1 MEYEH
6 VKRSNLDLLDE
17 SNQPVPINDRATT
30 EQNDEQSSENSNNGL
45 ASCTI
50 IYDPLIY
57 FSPTKEKI
65 GKKNKTRDQTLP
77 TWAAARRQHIC
88 LLAVVLRSQAEGSLA

>member
-1 MEYEH
+1 MEYEQ

-65 GKKNKTRDQTLP
+65 GKKIKPGTKLYQLG
-77 TWAAARRQHIC
+77 
-88 LLAVVLRSQAEGSLA
+88 LLLGGSIFVFWQLC